1 MTEVRKK
8 VLYDNDAF
16 LLIEYIPKSRIMET
30 SSSEESLLKT
40 RFLTPSFELPW
51 DLLNELQALPTPSES
66 QKVALHQGLID
77 LPPLINRTTT
87 RFRRAGID
95 GKIVAMEELFD
106 SNSVD
111 STMGAS
117 MSLNRQYTS
126 NSKRNKMGTTDN
138 LPFQPG
144 GVGSSAGN
152 KRVVDSTRHLHKDD
166 IGLFDIPNGFTRG
179 LKFSNDDTEDT
190 KIVEIQNKAEDEGED
205 DGDDDQEPKLDDD
218 VVDSDADHVN
228 FDNEFGNDILDD
240 DDEIND
246 LIPTGSL
253 IRPIRNI
260 SSAAAKEK
268 KREWAHVVDLDHKIE
283 NFDELVPNPARVWPF
298 QLDTFQQEAIYHLE
312 QGDSVF
318 VAAHT
323 SAGKTVVA
331 EYAISMAHK
340 NMTKAIYT
348 SPIKALSNQKFRDFK
363 HTFDNID
370 VGVITGDVQINPDA
384 NCLIMTTEILRSML
398 YRGSDVI
405 RDVEFV
411 IFDEVHYVNDVDRGV
426 VWEEVIIM
434 LPEHVKIILLSATVP
449 NTYEFASWVGRT
461 KQKDIYVISTPKRPV
476 PLEVFAF
483 AKDTPYKLISADRKF
498 LEQGFNAHSD
508 RLENKKKI
516 PEQNQQQQVSTRG
529 GRGGSRGGARGGR
542 GGGAGG
548 RGGFANNTKRIITRD
563 GPNSKTWV
571 TLVEFLRKNTLL
583 PAVIFVFSKKRCEEY
598 AETLSGVNFSNSK
611 ESSEIHM
618 FIEKA
623 VSRLKKE
630 DRELPQILRMRDML
644 KRGIAVH
651 HGGLLPIVKEVVEI
665 LFAKSLVK
673 VLFATETFAM
683 GLNLPTRTVV
693 FSSIRKHDGTGFRNL
708 LPGEFTQM
716 AGRAGRRGLD
726 KIGTVMVM
734 AYNQPLNKTAFKEV
748 SLGTP
753 TKLSSQFRLTYSM
766 ILNLLRIEALRV
778 EEMIKRSFSENSSQ
792 SMLPE
797 KQIEVLKLEKK
808 LKSDES
814 VQSIE
819 PSDLQTLESIF
830 NKLNDFKSNYSQMIF
845 SLLGNPLFNKE
856 MKVGKLIV
864 YRDINGQCFPAYIT
878 KAGFKAGKL
887 ICVKAA
893 SMVKKK
899 DNDKKS
905 KDFKKV
911 ESFPFHP
918 AFGKDYIEKWCT
930 EWKASGIESISINWD
945 TIEFISGERSHVQIH
960 QIFSDLAMAGELK
973 TCSKNQIK
981 TSYKWKEIDWSR
993 FVGGESMD
1001 MILTH
1006 NHMQMELREIF
1017 FNSPTLKLMETNDNA
1032 IKVQQRVQT
1041 INKIND
1047 LKQTLSDEN
1056 LELLPQYNKRLDVLK
1071 ELDYI
1076 NSENMTI
1083 NLKGRVACENNSGF
1097 ELIITELIFDNFLG
1111 DFTSE
1116 EIVALLS
1123 CFIFDG
1129 KKGRGEDEPL
1139 TPLYTPRLEKGRER
1153 ICKIVERQLAIA
1165 TANEIEMTSDESTFL
1180 EIDRFALVNTVYE
1193 WARGRTFK
1201 EIMINAND
1209 ADESEGTIVRV
1220 ITFLD
1225 EICRQVKNSAL
1236 IIGDSDLHSKMT
1248 DAQEKI
1254 KRDIVFCA
1262 SLYL

>member
-1 MTEVRKK
+1 MASSGTS
-8 VLYDNDAF
+8 DAF
-16 LLIEYIPKSRIMET
+16 L
-30 SSSEESLLKT
+30 ES
-40 RFLTPSFELPW
+40 RFLTPSYELPW
-51 DLLNELQALPTPSES
+51 DLLNELQAPPAPSEA
-66 QKVALHQGLID
+66 QKASLHEGLID
-77 LPPLINRTTT
+77 LPPLINRTAM

-95 GKIVAMEELFD
+95 GDIVAMEEVFD
-106 SNSVD
+106 SVSVD
-111 STMGAS
+111 ATMGAS
-117 MSLNRQYTS
+117 LSVNRQYTATS
-126 NSKRNKMGTTDN
+126 GRSKMGTTDN

-144 GVGSSAGN
+144 GISGATNV
-152 KRVVDSTRHLHKDD
+152 KRLDENTRHLHKDD
-166 IGLFDIPNGFTRG
+166 MGLFDIPNGFTRG
-179 LKFSNDDTEDT
+179 LCISNGGVGDP
-190 KIVEIQNKAEDEGED
+190 KIVDIESNSPGVEEGADEETEHDLDVDEAES
-205 DGDDDQEPKLDDD
+205 
-218 VVDSDADHVN
+218 DSDDYFA
-228 FDNEFGNDILDD
+228 NEFGSVED
-240 DDEIND
+240 DDEINE

-253 IRPIRNI
+253 IKPIRNI
-260 SSAAAKEK
+260 TSAAAKEK
-268 KREWAHVVDLDHKIE
+268 KKEWAHIVDLDHKIE

-363 HTFDNID
+363 HTFENID

-434 LPEHVKIILLSATVP
+434 LPEHVKVILLSATVP

-498 LEQGFNAHSD
+498 LEQGFNAHAD
-508 RLENKKKI
+508 RLENKKQM
-516 PEQNQQQQVSTRG
+516 PDNQQQQASARGGRGGARGGATRGGTRG
-529 GRGGSRGGARGGR
+529 GRGGRGGARGG
-542 GGGAGG
+542 AVS
-548 RGGFANNTKRIITRD
+548 NTKRIITRD

-571 TLVEFLRKNTLL
+571 TLVDYLRKNTLL

-598 AETLSGVNFSNSK
+598 AETLSGVNFSTGK

-683 GLNLPTRTVV
+683 GLNLPTRTVI

-753 TKLSSQFRLTYSM
+753 TKLSSQFRLTYTM

-792 SMLPE
+792 AMLPE

-808 LKSDES
+808 LKTDEAS
-814 VQSIE
+814 FTIE
-819 PSDLQTLESIF
+819 ADDLQTLESIF
-830 NKLNDFKSNYSQMIF
+830 NKVNDFRANYSQMIF
-845 SLLGNPLFNKE
+845 TLLGNPLFNKD
-856 MKVGKLIV
+856 MKAGKLIV
-864 YRDINGQCFPAYIT
+864 FRDVHGHSFPAYIL
-878 KAGFKAGKL
+878 KQGFKGGKL
-887 ICVKAA
+887 ICVKAC
-893 SMVKKK
+893 SLLKP
-899 DNDKKS
+899 NGGKKS
-905 KDFKKV
+905 KELAKGDD
-911 ESFPFHP
+911 FPFHP
-918 AFGKDYIEKWCT
+918 AFGEEYIQKWCT
-930 EWKASGIESISINWD
+930 RWRASGIESISVGWES
-945 TIEFISGERSHVQIH
+945 IEFISGERAHLQIN
-960 QIFSDLAMAGELK
+960 QIFTDLSIANDLK
-973 TCSKNQIK
+973 QGCKSQIK
-981 TSYKWKEIDWSR
+981 SPSKWKEIDWSR
-993 FVGGESMD
+993 YLGSESMELITKHSHT
-1001 MILTH
+1001 M
-1006 NHMQMELREIF
+1006 MELRELLI
-1017 FNSPTLKLMETNDNA
+1017 NRGILDLMAANDNA
-1032 IKVQQRVQT
+1032 VKVFQRVQT
-1041 INKIND
+1041 ISKINE
-1047 LKQTLSDEN
+1047 LKQTLSEEN

-1123 CFIFDG
+1123 CFVFDG
-1129 KKGRGEDEPL
+1129 KKGDDEGF
-1139 TPLYTPRLEKGRER
+1139 TPLYTPRLEKGKEK
-1153 ICKIVERQLAIA
+1153 ICKIVERQLEIA
-1165 TANEIEMTSDESTFL
+1165 TANGIDMTAEEMSFL
-1180 EIDRFALVNTVYE
+1180 EIDRFGLVNTVYE
-1193 WARGRTFK
+1193 WARGQTFK
-1201 EIMINAND
+1201 EIMATAND

>member
-1 MTEVRKK
+1 MADTV
-8 VLYDNDAF
+8 
-16 LLIEYIPKSRIMET
+16 
-30 SSSEESLLKT
+30 ESLTEK
-40 RFLTPSFELPW
+40 FLTPSAALSW
-51 DLLNELQALPTPSES
+51 DLLNELQAFPAPSAS
-66 QKVALHQGLID
+66 QKAKLHDNLID
-77 LPPLINRTTT
+77 LPPLIDRTTL
-87 RFRRAGID
+87 RFRRSGID
-95 GKIVAMEELFD
+95 GEIVDIEELLD
-106 SNSVD
+106 TNAVGT
-111 STMGAS
+111 TMSAS
-117 MSLNRQYTS
+117 MSMNRQYSST
-126 NSKRNKMGTTDN
+126 SKRNKMGSTEN
-138 LPFQPG
+138 IPFQPG
-144 GVGSSAGN
+144 GMGSAGGN
-152 KRVVDSTRHLHKDD
+152 SNAALATRHLHKDEM
-166 IGLFDIPNGFTRG
+166 GLFDVPTGFSRG
-179 LKFSNDDTEDT
+179 LNVTSNKGDNDNAIGELGNGEVD
-190 KIVEIQNKAEDEGED
+190 NEDEVLGTDAPEEG
-205 DGDDDQEPKLDDD
+205 GDDDDD
-218 VVDSDADHVN
+218 SSK
-228 FDNEFGNDILDD
+228 FELEFGSSGIVDD
-240 DDEIND
+240 EDEINE

-253 IRPIRNI
+253 IKPTRNI
-260 SSAAAKEK
+260 ASAAAKEK
-268 KREWAHVVDLDHKIE
+268 KKEWAHIVDIDHKIE

-363 HTFDNID
+363 HTFTNID

-434 LPEHVKIILLSATVP
+434 LPEHVKVILLSATVP

-476 PLEVFAF
+476 PLEIFVF
-483 AKDTPYKLISADRKF
+483 AKDTPYKLITSDRKF
-498 LEQGFNAHSD
+498 SEQGFNAHVD
-508 RLENKKKI
+508 RLENKKKV
-516 PEQNQQQQVSTRG
+516 QQDNAQQQKQQNG
-529 GRGGSRGGARGGR
+529 GNSGRGGARGGR
-542 GGGAGG
+542 GASRGAIRGGSGRGGG
-548 RGGFANNTKRIITRD
+548 RGGSTVATSNTKRIITRD

-571 TLVEFLRKNTLL
+571 TLVDYMRKNNLL

-598 AETLSGVNFSNSK
+598 AETLSGVNFCNSK

-683 GLNLPTRTVV
+683 GLNLPTRTVI

-734 AYNQPLNKTAFKEV
+734 AYNQPLQKAGFKEV
-748 SLGTP
+748 ALGTP

-792 SMLPE
+792 SLLPE

-808 LKSDES
+808 LNDDKLSLNIDSTKMEL
-814 VQSIE
+814 
-819 PSDLQTLESIF
+819 LQSIF
-830 NKLNDFKSNYSQMIF
+830 NNINDFKNNYKKMIYS
-845 SLLGNPLFNKE
+845 SLVNPLFNKE
-856 MKVGKLIV
+856 MKAGKLIV
-864 YRDINGQCFPAYIT
+864 YRDLQGRTYPAVIL
-878 KAGFKAGKL
+878 KQGFKNGKL
-887 ICVKAA
+887 VCIKTTNI
-893 SMVKKK
+893 M
-899 DNDKKS
+899 KS
-905 KDFKKV
+905 KLKF
-911 ESFPFHP
+911 ESFLFHS
-918 AFGKDYIEKWCT
+918 AFGQKYIDQWCDKWKD
-930 EWKASGIESISINWD
+930 SGLESLSINWD
-945 TIEFISGERSHVQIH
+945 AIEFISNERVNVQIN
-960 QIFSDLAMAGELK
+960 QVLTDSSVARDL
-973 TCSKNQIK
+973 KNSCKKLIENRPH
-981 TSYKWKEIDWSR
+981 WKEIDWSKYMGSDNVE
-993 FVGGESMD
+993 FITKHQGLMS
-1001 MILTH
+1001 
-1006 NHMQMELREIF
+1006 ELRETFMNDEIL
-1017 FNSPTLKLMETNDNA
+1017 TIMEENNNA
-1032 IKVQQRVQT
+1032 INVNKIVQT
-1041 INKIND
+1041 TNKIND
-1047 LKQTLSDEN
+1047 LKQTLSEEN

-1071 ELDYI
+1071 TLDYI
-1076 NSENMTI
+1076 NPENMTI
-1083 NLKGRVACENNSGF
+1083 NLKGRVACEINSGF

-1111 DFTSE
+1111 DFTCE

-1129 KKGRGEDEPL
+1129 KKGKEEGEGF
-1139 TPLYTPRLEKGRER
+1139 TPLYTPRLERGKEK
-1153 ICKIVERQLAIA
+1153 ICKIVEKQLEIA
-1165 TANEIEMTSDESTFL
+1165 TSNEIEMTNEEKSFL

-1193 WARGRTFK
+1193 WARGQTFK
-1201 EIMINAND
+1201 YIMENAND

-1225 EICRQVKNSAL
+1225 EICRQVKNAAL

-1248 DAQEKI
+1248 DGQERI

>member
-1 MTEVRKK
+1 MASPSGDE
-8 VLYDNDAF
+8 A
-16 LLIEYIPKSRIMET
+16 LLAS
-30 SSSEESLLKT
+30 

-51 DLLNELQALPTPSES
+51 DLLNELQALPTPSEE
-66 QKVALHQGLID
+66 QKLKLHQGLID
-77 LPPLINRTTT
+77 LPPLINRTTM

-117 MSLNRQYTS
+117 MSLNRQYSSTS
-126 NSKRNKMGTTDN
+126 SRNKMGNTDN

-144 GVGSSAGN
+144 GLVGGAAKA
-152 KRVVDSTRHLHKDD
+152 KRVDESTRHLHKDD
-166 IGLFDIPNGFTRG
+166 MGLFDIPNGFTRG
-179 LKFSNDDTEDT
+179 LKISNNETDDSKLVEIDSKAINDDD
-190 KIVEIQNKAEDEGED
+190 DEGKID
-205 DGDDDQEPKLDDD
+205 LND
-218 VVDSDADHVN
+218 VDSDDNDDN
-228 FDNEFGNDILDD
+228 FNKEFGNADDD
-240 DDEIND
+240 DDEINE

-253 IRPIRNI
+253 FKPIRNI

-268 KREWAHVVDLDHKIE
+268 KKEWAHIVDLDHKIE
-283 NFDELVPNPARVWPF
+283 NFEELVPNPARVWPF

-434 LPEHVKIILLSATVP
+434 LPEHVKVILLSATVP

-508 RLENKKKI
+508 RLENKKKL
-516 PEQNQQQQVSTRG
+516 PEQNQQQQQGSGRG
-529 GRGGSRGGARGGR
+529 GRGGARGGARGGR
-542 GGGAGG
+542 GGA
-548 RGGFANNTKRIITRD
+548 RGGLANNTKRIITRD
-563 GPNSKTWV
+563 GPNSKTWT
-571 TLVEFLRKNTLL
+571 TLVDYLRKNTLL

-598 AETLSGVNFSNSK
+598 AETLAGVNFSNSK

-683 GLNLPTRTVV
+683 GLNLPTRTVI

-734 AYNQPLNKTAFKEV
+734 AYNQPLNKAAFKEV
-748 SLGTP
+748 SLGMP

-792 SMLPE
+792 AMLPE

-808 LKSDES
+808 LNSD
-814 VQSIE
+814 QSLLSIQ
-819 PSDLQTLESIF
+819 PGDLSSLESIF
-830 NKLNDFKSNYSQMIF
+830 NKLNDFKSNYSQIIF

-856 MKVGKLIV
+856 MRVGRLIV
-864 YRDINGQCFPAYIT
+864 YRDIHGHSFPAYIM
-878 KAGFKAGKL
+878 KQGFKGGKL
-887 ICVKAA
+887 ICVKVA
-893 SMVKKK
+893 SIVKSTTG
-899 DNDKKS
+899 NKKS
-905 KDFKKV
+905 KDLNTF
-911 ESFPFHP
+911 ENFPFHP
-918 AFGKDYIEKWCT
+918 AFGEEYIEKWCT
-930 EWKASGIESISINWD
+930 KWKASGIESISINWD
-945 TIEFISGERSHVQIH
+945 SIEFISGEKSYIQIN
-960 QIFSDLAMAGELK
+960 QIFTDLVMANELK
-973 TCSKNQIK
+973 SCCKNQMK
-981 TSYKWKEIDWSR
+981 TAYKWRELDWKR
-993 FVGGESMD
+993 FIGSESLDLISKHSHLM
-1001 MILTH
+1001 
-1006 NHMQMELREIF
+1006 MELRQLFVDPAI
-1017 FNSPTLKLMETNDNA
+1017 LKLMETDDNA
-1032 IKVQQRVQT
+1032 IKVNQRVQT
-1041 INKIND
+1041 IGQIND
-1047 LKQTLSDEN
+1047 LKQTLSEEN

-1129 KKGRGEDEPL
+1129 KKGRGEDEGF
-1139 TPLYTPRLEKGRER
+1139 TPLYTPRLEKGKEK
-1153 ICKIVERQLAIA
+1153 ICKIVERQLEIA
-1165 TANEIEMTSDESTFL
+1165 TANGIEMTSEESTFL

-1193 WARGRTFK
+1193 WARGQTFK
-1201 EIMINAND
+1201 EIMAHAND